1 MRVLL
6 DTNVVSELRKTNQPH
21 VNANVVSWSRTYAAF
36 DFCISVMTLMEI
48 EIGVLRLERRD
59 PAQGS
64 SLRGWFENQVLR
76 GFEGRI
82 LDIDTRIARQ
92 ASILHVP
99 DPKPGRDAFIGAT
112 ALAHSLTLATR
123 NVRDFAAMGVILLNP
138 WEK

>member
-1 MRVLL
+1 VRVLL

-21 VNANVVSWSRTYAAF
+21 VNSNVVRWSRSYAAI

-64 SLRGWFENQVLR
+64 SLRGWFESQVLK

-82 LDIDTRIARQ
+82 LDIDARIVRK
-92 ASILHVP
+92 ASGFHVP
-99 DPKPGRDAFIGAT
+99 DPKPDRDAFIGAT
-112 ALAHSLTLATR
+112 AGAHSLALATR
-123 NVRDFAAMGVILLNP
+123 NIRDFAAMGIDLINP
-138 WEK
+138 WEQ

>member
-21 VNANVVSWSRTYAAF
+21 VNANVVNWSRTYAAF

-59 PAQGS
+59 SLQGR
-64 SLRGWFENQVLR
+64 SLRGWFENYVLR

-82 LDIDTRIARQ
+82 LDIDEKIVRK
-92 ASILHVP
+92 ASLLHVP
-99 DPKPGRDAFIGAT
+99 DPKPDRDAFIGAT
-112 ALAHSLTLATR
+112 ASAYSLTLATR
-123 NVRDFAAMGVILLNP
+123 NVRDFVAMGIDLINP
-138 WEK
+138 WEQ

>member
-1 MRVLL
+1 VRVLL

-21 VNANVVSWSRTYAAF
+21 VNSNVVRWSRSYAAI

-64 SLRGWFENQVLR
+64 SLRGWFESQVLK

-82 LDIDTRIARQ
+82 LDIDAR
-92 ASILHVP
+92 SP
-99 DPKPGRDAFIGAT
+99 IGT
-112 ALAHSLTLATR
+112 HSLVRPPVRIPWRLRPETSVTLR
-123 NVRDFAAMGVILLNP
+123 P
-138 WEK
+138 WALI

>member
-1 MRVLL
+1 VRVLL

-21 VNANVVSWSRTYAAF
+21 VNASVVRWSRTFAAA

-64 SLRGWFENQVLR
+64 ALRGWFENYVLR

-82 LDIDTRIARQ
+82 LDIDARIVRK
-92 ASILHVP
+92 ASLLHVP
-99 DPKPGRDAFIGAT
+99 DPKPDRDAFIGAT
-112 ALAHSLTLATR
+112 ASAHSLTLATR
-123 NVRDFAAMGVILLNP
+123 NVRDFAAMGIDLLNP
-138 WEK
+138 WEQ